1 MIDDDVTYESGQTLE
16 AWVQANVN
24 DWADYYDQNFRKKH
38 ERYRRTFNGE
48 YNVSD
53 KERDSERSK
62 IVSPATQQ
70 AVESSC
76 AEVEEATFGTGV
88 IFDINDDVGDKDD
101 ADIVYLRTKLH
112 EDLERNNVR
121 KDLGECIFNA
131 AIDGTGI
138 AEIELCTI
146 KEQKPST
153 RDAGGGMTA
162 IGVEVGDRVAV
173 KIRPI
178 QRRNFRIDP
187 AATCIDE
194 ALGVAIEEF
203 VPLHSVEAKMED
215 GTFID
220 QDIRPAASDDDI
232 VANPSL
238 SNYPTDNTVKLTRY
252 YGLVPT
258 ALLKKAQDEEL
269 DEGEEWMSIE
279 VDDESTYT
287 EAIVV
292 IANDG
297 LLLKAEANLYMM
309 SDRPVVAFQWDVQS
323 SQFDG
328 RGVCEKAFNSQN
340 ALDTEIRA
348 RIDALALTVHPM
360 LAMDANAVPRG
371 AKPQVKPGQTI
382 LTNGRPQ
389 DTLMPF
395 NFGTVDQITFSQAA
409 QMERMV
415 QQSTGAVDSV
425 GFAEQANAGNG
436 TAAGIS
442 MSLGAVLKRHK
453 RTLINFQQGMLI
465 PAIRKIAWRYMQFDP
480 EHYPIRDYKFVVNST
495 LGLVGREYVMT
506 QLVQLLQTMPPES
519 PAYNA
524 VLMAVVD
531 NSQVSNREELKGLL
545 EQAGQPTEE
554 QQQAQQMEQ
563 QKAMELHQAQVAVL
577 EAQAAESNARATKYN
592 EEARW
597 AETEAKA
604 ALMRAAPLNRDDEVD
619 DSKEF
624 ERRLAIADR
633 SLKAREIGIKEQAGR
648 VDAAVKLRQML
659 NQEEG

>member
-1 MIDDDVTYESGQTLE
+1 M
-16 AWVQANVN
+16 
-24 DWADYYDQNFRKKH
+24 
-38 ERYRRTFNGE
+38 
-48 YNVSD
+48 
-53 KERDSERSK
+53 
-62 IVSPATQQ
+62 
-70 AVESSC
+70 
-76 AEVEEATFGTGV
+76 
-88 IFDINDDVGDKDD
+88 
-101 ADIVYLRTKLH
+101 
-112 EDLERNNVR
+112 
-121 KDLGECIFNA
+121 
-131 AIDGTGI
+131 
-138 AEIELCTI
+138 
-146 KEQKPST
+146 
-153 RDAGGGMTA
+153 
-162 IGVEVGDRVAV
+162 
-173 KIRPI
+173 
-178 QRRNFRIDP
+178 
-187 AATCIDE
+187 
-194 ALGVAIEEF
+194 
-203 VPLHSVEAKMED
+203 PLHSVHEKIED
-215 GTFID
+215 GTFLD
-220 QDIRPAASDDDI
+220 VDIRPAPPENEI
-232 VANPSL
+232 VANPQLAS
-238 SNYPTDNTVKLTRY
+238 YPTDNSVKLTRY

-258 ALLKKAQDEEL
+258 ELLRKAQDEEL
-269 DEGEEWMSIE
+269 EEGEEFMSLAS
-279 VDDESTYT
+279 DDDSTYT

-297 LLLKAEANLYMM
+297 VLLKAEANPYMM
-309 SDRPVVAFQWDVQS
+309 SDRPIVAFQWDVQS
-323 SQFDG
+323 AQFDG

-395 NFGTVDQITFSQAA
+395 NFGSVDQITFSQAA

-480 EHYPIRDYKFVVNST
+480 DHYPIRDYKFVVNST

-524 VLMAVVD
+524 VLMSVVD
-531 NSQVSNREELKGLL
+531 NSQVSNREELKALL
-545 EQAGQPTEE
+545 EQAGKPTEE
-554 QQQAQQMEQ
+554 QQQAQKMEQ
-563 QKAMELHQAQVAVL
+563 QKAIELHEAQVAVL
-577 EAQAAESNARATKYN
+577 ESQAAESNARAAKYN
-592 EEARW
+592 EEARFV
-597 AETEAKA
+597 ETEAKA
-604 ALMRAAPLNRDDEVD
+604 ALMRSAPLNRDDEIS

-624 ERRLAIADR
+624 EQRLAVADR
-633 SLKAREIGIKEQAGR
+633 ALKAREVGIKERTAR
-648 VDAAVKLRQML
+648 VDAEVKLRDML
-659 NQEEG
+659 NQPKG